1 MTIKYV
7 LVALVTLWLTV
18 QGISLRASPHRPFLF
33 ETDPAYTGDEKKAAS
48 DLGLKLLYPP
58 PTGRARGC
66 YVGVPSGAATP
77 EALFDTK
84 AQAGGS
90 VAACTTH
97 FNTHKPYYEKE
108 TGTLHYVSPKNLA
121 DYGIQLDHERLH
133 CDTQQ
138 IAMGSPAPKP
148 PATNII
154 KEVRTLILDNGNFT
168 PATLTDWENIPDF
181 LQQILATSEP
191 SIAQDRFSRLDNCAR
206 LAVNPISRKLYV
218 YAGLLATAY
227 ISREEAEDLLA
238 LYQQQMVKRYEPSV
252 LDSVLVGNLRK
263 HIISFPPQKEVDVV
277 RKLRAKVLK
286 ERFVEINTPEKKKL
300 SKKPAPSKA

>member
-1 MTIKYV
+1 
-7 LVALVTLWLTV
+7 
-18 QGISLRASPHRPFLF
+18 
-33 ETDPAYTGDEKKAAS
+33 
-48 DLGLKLLYPP
+48 
-58 PTGRARGC
+58 
-66 YVGVPSGAATP
+66 
-77 EALFDTK
+77 
-84 AQAGGS
+84 
-90 VAACTTH
+90 
-97 FNTHKPYYEKE
+97 
-108 TGTLHYVSPKNLA
+108 
-121 DYGIQLDHERLH
+121 
-133 CDTQQ
+133 
-138 IAMGSPAPKP
+138 MGSPAPKP